1 MRNEKIKKMVGIA
14 FLVALVVVLQLM
26 GSFIRIGT
34 VEFALVLVP
43 IVVGSAIY
51 GPIAGVILGAT
62 FSIVTLLQPGT
73 YGFYAMSVV
82 GTVITVMAKGI
93 LSGWLS
99 GLTYKA
105 LEKKSPILAA
115 YASAIVCPVVN
126 TGVFFLGCMIFFYE
140 PLSAVNE
147 NVLLFVLTAYIGW
160 NFVAELIANI
170 LCGPVI
176 VRLLKIFKKN
186 YK

>member
-1 MRNEKIKKMVGIA
+1 MRNEKVKKMVGIA
-14 FLVALVVVLQLM
+14 FLMALVVVLQLL
-26 GSFIRIGT
+26 GNFVKIGT

-51 GPIAGVILGAT
+51 GPVAGVILGAT

-73 YGFYAMSVV
+73 SAFYGMSVV
-82 GTVITVMAKGI
+82 GTVVTVMAKGV

-105 LEKKSPILAA
+105 LAKKSPILAA
-115 YASAIVCPVVN
+115 YVSAIVCPVVN
-126 TGVFFLGCMIFFYE
+126 TGIFFLGCMVFFYE

-147 NVLLFVLTAYIGW
+147 NVLLFVLTVYIGW

-176 VRLLKIFKKN
+176 VRLLKILKKN